1 LLKIVFGTALLRFA
15 NRFVRQQ
22 QRSEIMQRFAM
33 IVNFFF
39 RLTATPNPALQ
50 HLDFPGNSTCGE
62 EDAQYSNRHPDLQAR
77 PL

>member
-1 LLKIVFGTALLRFA
+1 LLRFA

-33 IVNFFF
+33 FVNFFF
-39 RLTATPNPALQ
+39 RSTATPNPALQ
-50 HLDFPGNSTCGE
+50 HPDFLGNSTCRE

-77 PL
+77 SL